1 MTDARDE
8 FSFIRLALVSLG
20 SGLLVLVVAL
30 PLIWAASLVHR
41 WLALG
46 VAVAAIVGTVAAI
59 GLMANRYVNG
69 VARRIE
75 QLRQQQTDPHDPP
88 H

>member
-1 MTDARDE
+1 MTDTREE

-46 VAVAAIVGTVAAI
+46 VAIAAIVGTVAVI
-59 GLMANRYVNG
+59 GLMANRYVNN
-69 VARRIE
+69 VAKRVEHLRRAE
-75 QLRQQQTDPHDPP
+75 KTDPPTP
-88 H
+88 S